1 MNSPGGLLID
11 LDGTV
16 YLGRELLPG
25 TLKAVSCLRERG
37 VPHLFSTNTSRK
49 SRANVVSS
57 LAAMG
62 LEVSLSEVYTA
73 PVATTE
79 WLASQAL
86 KRVHL
91 LLSRSTWDDF
101 EDFEITDRAPDAV
114 VVGDMG
120 PGFTFEVLNGAFA
133 SLLGGAR
140 LVAVHKNRFWLP
152 EQGPTLDAGPFV
164 AALEFAAET
173 QAVLTGKPSPAFF
186 HAAARRLNIRPDEL
200 AVVGDDLTSDI
211 LGGNGV
217 GMTTLLVRTGK
228 FDPARLE
235 RADAESKPHHVA
247 DDLDAAVRLLWG

>member
-1 MNSPGGLLID
+1 MNAPGGLLID

-16 YLGRELLPG
+16 YSGHELLPA
-25 TLKAVSCLRERG
+25 TLTAVSRLREQG
-37 VPHLFSTNTSRK
+37 VRHLFSTNTSRK
-49 SRANVVSS
+49 SRADVVRS
-57 LAAMG
+57 LAAIG
-62 LEVSLSEVYTA
+62 LEVSVDDVYTA
-73 PVATTE
+73 PIATAE

-91 LLSRSTWDDF
+91 LLSQSTWEDF
-101 EDFEITDRAPDAV
+101 EDFEITDQSPDAV

-120 PGFTFEVLNGAFA
+120 PDFTFEVLNGAFA
-133 SLLGGAR
+133 SLRGGAR

-152 EQGPTLDAGPFV
+152 EPGPTLDAGPFV

-173 QAVLTGKPSPAFF
+173 QAILTGKPSPAFF

-217 GMTTLLVRTGK
+217 GMTTVLVRTGK
-228 FDPARLE
+228 FDIAQLD
-235 RADAESKPHHVA
+235 RADAASRPDHVA
-247 DDLDAAVRLLWG
+247 DNLEEAVRLFWG

>member
-1 MNSPGGLLID
+1 MNVPGGLLID

-16 YLGRELLPG
+16 YLGEELLPG
-25 TLKAVSCLRERG
+25 TLKAVSRLREER

-49 SRANVVSS
+49 SRADVVRS

-62 LEVSLSEVYTA
+62 LEVSVDDVYTA

-79 WLASQAL
+79 WLASEGL
-86 KRVHL
+86 KRVHP
-91 LLSRSTWDDF
+91 LLSQSTWEDF
-101 EDFEITDRAPDAV
+101 EDFEITDQSPDAV

-133 SLLGGAR
+133 SLRGGAR

-173 QAVLTGKPSPAFF
+173 RAVLTGKPSPAFF

-217 GMTTLLVRTGK
+217 GMTTILVRTGK
-228 FDPARLE
+228 FDVAQLD
-235 RADAESKPHHVA
+235 RADTESQPDRVA
-247 DDLDAAVRLLWG
+247 ANLEEAVQLLWG